1 MTIRHFSKHPAKKYS
16 RFVFL
21 LFLSIYLIPAVVILL
36 ASEETTSSVTSL
48 SQAQATPEPEYS
60 VTVLKDNQKK
70 QLDLESYVFGV
81 VASEMPA
88 SFHIEALKAQAIAA
102 RTYIVHHSLKNDP
115 QMKESYVTDTVSD
128 QVYKTDEELQ
138 ALWQDNYETYRNRIS
153 EAVEATRD
161 QILVYQEEP
170 IFPAFFSTSNGYTE
184 NAEDYWTNPL
194 PYLVSVESPW
204 DKTSPKFTEHVT
216 FKKAEVMEQ
225 LKLTEDALLMIRTV
239 YTDSGRL
246 KWIAFGQ
253 SIFTGREL
261 REALGLPSS
270 DITVKVVEAEVV
282 FQTKGYGHGVGMSQY
297 GADGM
302 AKDGY
307 THVDILKH
315 YYQGVDITSLSNL
328 R

>member
-1 MTIRHFSKHPAKKYS
+1 MSIQRFSQHPAKKYS

-21 LFLSIYLIPAVVILL
+21 IFLSIYLIPAVVILL
-36 ASEETTSSVTSL
+36 ASEEATNSVTQL
-48 SQAQATPEPEYS
+48 NQVATSPEYS

-70 QLDLESYVFGV
+70 QLDLESYVYGV

-88 SFHIEALKAQAIAA
+88 SFHMEALKAQAIAA

-115 QMKESYVTDTVSD
+115 QMKESYVTDTVFD

-138 ALWQDNYETYRNRIS
+138 ALWQDNYDMYRRRIS
-153 EAVEATRD
+153 EAVKTTHD

-204 DKTSPKFTEHVT
+204 DKASPKFTEHVSL
-216 FKKAEVMEQ
+216 KKTEVMEH

-261 REALGLPSS
+261 RETLGLPSS
-270 DITVKVVEAEVV
+270 DITVKVEDTEVV

-315 YYQGVDITSLSNL
+315 YYQGVDIATLSSL